1 MFEPEPGESTAA
13 RQGFHVR
20 RAGLGVFAAVYIR
33 EPGADARY
41 LTFRAWK
48 ADPTGQ
54 ADFLDS
60 AAGAIVALIRCWSPV
75 LPSDWTVTTP
85 PAGAS
90 EGGTYPAGILA
101 REVATRL
108 DLDFQ
113 TTLHRKAAKHWH
125 HPAESLRQEPY
136 TVAVIPPA
144 VVLVVDDFIS
154 SGMTMRLSR
163 EALAEAG
170 AVSFG
175 FTWGTA

>member
-1 MFEPEPGESTAA
+1 MSWTDTLATMPELRPMFEPEPGESTAA

-90 EGGTYPAGILA
+90 EGGTYPAGIL
-101 REVATRL
+101 REKLRPALTSIFRRPCTAKPPSTG
-108 DLDFQ
+108 
-113 TTLHRKAAKHWH
+113 TTPRNRSGR
-125 HPAESLRQEPY
+125 SLTPW
-136 TVAVIPPA
+136 P
-144 VVLVVDDFIS
+144 
-154 SGMTMRLSR
+154 LSR
-163 EALAEAG
+163 PPWFWWSMTSYRPA
-170 AVSFG
+170 
-175 FTWGTA
+175 